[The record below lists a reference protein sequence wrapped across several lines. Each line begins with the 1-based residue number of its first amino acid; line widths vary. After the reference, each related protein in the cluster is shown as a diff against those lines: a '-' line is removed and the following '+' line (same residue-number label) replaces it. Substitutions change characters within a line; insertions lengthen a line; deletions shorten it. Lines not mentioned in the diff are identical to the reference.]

1 MGQKVNPIGF
11 RLGIT
16 RTWDSRWFAKQGYS
30 TLLHEDIKLREYIK
44 EKLFGAG
51 IARIEIERAA
61 SKVKINVH
69 TARPG
74 IVIGKKGSGV
84 ETLKA
89 DIQKLS
95 KNEVLLNIVEVKKP
109 EANATLIAEN
119 VAAQLEK
126 RVAFRRAMK
135 KCMTAAFKQ
144 GIKGIKIRVSGRLGG
159 AEIARTEWYS
169 EDSVPLH
176 TLRANIDYGTAEA
189 RTTYGKIGPQ
199 GMQRH
204 AVLAVP
210 LGSRNLS
217 ATKAT
222 RNSDLNAL
230 DALLESRSHALLH
243 CPAESDALF
252 QLSSD
257 VLSNQSG
264 IRFGLLNLDDIQK
277 HFVL

>member
-16 RTWDSRWFAKQGYS
+16 RTWDSRWFAKRDFGR
-30 TLLHEDIKLREYIK
+30 LLHEDVKLRKFLK
-44 EKLFGAG
+44 EKLFTAG

-61 SKVKINVH
+61 NKVKVNVH

-84 ETLKA
+84 EQLKA
-89 DIQKLS
+89 EVQKMS
-95 KNEVLLNIVEVKKP
+95 KNEVLLNIIEVKKP

-119 VAAQLEK
+119 VASQLEK

-135 KCMTAAFKQ
+135 KCMTSAFKQ

-176 TLRANIDYGTAEA
+176 TLRANVDYGTAEA
-189 RTTYGKIGPQ
+189 RTTYGVIGVKAWVYHGEVPTLKKQ
-199 GMQRH
+199 A
-204 AVLAVP
+204 AVEAQAAD
-210 LGSRNLS
+210 RN
-217 ATKAT
+217 K
-222 RNSDLNAL
+222 
-230 DALLESRSHALLH
+230 E
-243 CPAESDALF
+243 
-252 QLSSD
+252 
-257 VLSNQSG
+257 
-264 IRFGLLNLDDIQK
+264 
-277 HFVL
+277 

>member
-16 RTWDSRWFAKQGYS
+16 RTWDSRWFAKRDYAK
-30 TLLHEDIKLREYIK
+30 LLHEDIQLRKYLK
-44 EKLFGAG
+44 EKLYSAG
-51 IARIEIERAA
+51 ISRIDIERAA

-74 IVIGKKGSGV
+74 IVIGKKGAGV
-84 ETLKA
+84 ESLKA
-89 DIQKLS
+89 DVQKLS
-95 KNEVLLNIVEVKKP
+95 SNEVFLNIIEVKKP
-109 EANATLIAEN
+109 EANAQLIAEN

-135 KCMTAAFKQ
+135 KCMTSAFKQ

-189 RTTYGKIGPQ
+189 RTTYGLIGVKAWVYNGEATTLKKQAAVEAKAAQQ
-199 GMQRH
+199 G
-204 AVLAVP
+204 A
-210 LGSRNLS
+210 
-217 ATKAT
+217 
-222 RNSDLNAL
+222 
-230 DALLESRSHALLH
+230 
-243 CPAESDALF
+243 
-252 QLSSD
+252 
-257 VLSNQSG
+257 
-264 IRFGLLNLDDIQK
+264 
-277 HFVL
+277 

>member
-16 RTWDSRWFAKQGYS
+16 RSWDSRWYAAKKDFAG
-30 TLLHEDIKLREYIK
+30 LLAEDMKLRGFLK
-44 EKLFGAG
+44 EKLYGAG

-74 IVIGKKGSGV
+74 IVIGKKGAGV
-84 ETLKA
+84 EQLKA
-89 DIQKLS
+89 EVQKLS
-95 KNEVLLNIVEVKKP
+95 KNEVFLNIVEVKKP

-135 KCMTAAFKQ
+135 KCMTSAFKQ

-176 TLRANIDYGTAEA
+176 TLRANIDYGTATA
-189 RTTYGKIGPQ
+189 KTTYGVIGVKAWVYHGEIQ
-199 GMQRH
+199 TLKK
-204 AVLAVP
+204 LA
-210 LGSRNLS
+210 
-217 ATKAT
+217 ATEAKAM
-222 RNSDLNAL
+222 AAAAQ
-230 DALLESRSHALLH
+230 DA
-243 CPAESDALF
+243 
-252 QLSSD
+252 
-257 VLSNQSG
+257 
-264 IRFGLLNLDDIQK
+264 
-277 HFVL
+277 

>member
-1 MGQKVNPIGF
+1 MGQKVHPIGF

-16 RTWDSRWFAKQGYS
+16 RTWDSRWYSKRDYAK
-30 TLLHEDIKLREYIK
+30 LLHEDIKLREYIK
-44 EKLFGAG
+44 QKLFGAG

-61 SKVKINVH
+61 NKVKINVH

-89 DIQKLS
+89 DVQRLS
-95 KNEVLLNIVEVKKP
+95 KNEVFLNIVEVKKP

-135 KCMTAAFKQ
+135 KAMTSAFKQ

-189 RTTYGKIGPQ
+189 RTTYGVIGVKSWVYNGEAQ
-199 GMQRH
+199 TLKKQA
-204 AVLAVP
+204 AVEA
-210 LGSRNLS
+210 
-217 ATKAT
+217 KA
-222 RNSDLNAL
+222 A
-230 DALLESRSHALLH
+230 AKE
-243 CPAESDALF
+243 
-252 QLSSD
+252 
-257 VLSNQSG
+257 
-264 IRFGLLNLDDIQK
+264 
-277 HFVL
+277 

>member
-16 RTWDSRWFAKQGYS
+16 RTWDSRWFAKRDYAK
-30 TLLHEDIKLREYIK
+30 LLHEDIQLRKYLK
-44 EKLFGAG
+44 EKLYGAG

-61 SKVKINVH
+61 NKVKINVH

-74 IVIGKKGSGV
+74 IVIGKKGAGV

-89 DIQKLS
+89 DVQKLS
-95 KNEVLLNIVEVKKP
+95 KNEVFLNIIEVKKP
-109 EANATLIAEN
+109 ESNAQLIAEN
-119 VAAQLEK
+119 VAGQLEK

-135 KCMTAAFKQ
+135 KCMTSAFKQ

-189 RTTYGKIGPQ
+189 RTTYGVIG
-199 GMQRH
+199 
-204 AVLAVP
+204 V
-210 LGSRNLS
+210 
-217 ATKAT
+217 KAWVYHGET
-222 RNSDLNAL
+222 VTLKKQAKVEAAAL
-230 DALLESRSHALLH
+230 
-243 CPAESDALF
+243 
-252 QLSSD
+252 
-257 VLSNQSG
+257 
-264 IRFGLLNLDDIQK
+264 QK
-277 HFVL
+277 E

>member
-11 RLGIT
+11 RLGVT
-16 RTWDSRWFAKQGYS
+16 RTWDSRWFSKRDYAK
-30 TLLHEDIKLREYIK
+30 LLHEDIKLRK
-44 EKLFGAG
+44 FLKSKLFSAG
-51 IARIEIERAA
+51 IAKIDIERAA
-61 SKVKINVH
+61 NKVKINVH

-84 ETLKA
+84 ESLKSEV
-89 DIQKLS
+89 QQLS
-95 KNEVLLNIVEVKKP
+95 KNEVFLNIIEVKKP

-119 VAAQLEK
+119 VASQLEK

-189 RTTYGKIGPQ
+189 RTTYGVIGVKAWVYH
-199 GMQRH
+199 GEMQTLKKQAAH
-204 AVLAVP
+204 EA
-210 LGSRNLS
+210 
-217 ATKAT
+217 KA
-222 RNSDLNAL
+222 LHQNA
-230 DALLESRSHALLH
+230 ANE
-243 CPAESDALF
+243 
-252 QLSSD
+252 
-257 VLSNQSG
+257 
-264 IRFGLLNLDDIQK
+264 
-277 HFVL
+277 

>member
-16 RTWDSRWFAKQGYS
+16 RTWDSRWFAKKDYAR
-30 TLLHEDIKLREYIK
+30 LLHEDIRLRSYLK
-44 EKLFGAG
+44 GKLFGAG

-61 SKVKINVH
+61 NKVKINIH

-84 ETLKA
+84 EQVKA
-89 DIQKLS
+89 DVQRLS
-95 KNEVLLNIVEVKKP
+95 KNEIFLNIIEVKKP
-109 EANATLIAEN
+109 EANAQLISEN

-144 GIKGIKIRVSGRLGG
+144 GIRGIKIRVSGRLGG

-176 TLRANIDYGTAEA
+176 TLRANVEYGTAEA
-189 RTTYGKIGPQ
+189 RTTYGLIGVKAWVYHGEVQ
-199 GMQRH
+199 TLKKQAAAEAR
-204 AVLAVP
+204 AVRSEA
-210 LGSRNLS
+210 
-217 ATKAT
+217 AA
-222 RNSDLNAL
+222 
-230 DALLESRSHALLH
+230 ESRS
-243 CPAESDALF
+243 
-252 QLSSD
+252 
-257 VLSNQSG
+257 
-264 IRFGLLNLDDIQK
+264 
-277 HFVL
+277 